1 MPKENNQRGH
11 QKRPHRD
18 GKTDLIQSSIL
29 SLKVDVGL
37 EYFHVF
43 TQHAIGMQY
52 DTHAFLQ
59 YDSWFV

>member
-1 MPKENNQRGH
+1 MLVKFVLISGMPKENNQLGG

-43 TQHAIGMQY
+43 TQHAIGIGI
-52 DTHAFLQ
+52 L
-59 YDSWFV
+59 